1 MLKRYV
7 TFIGILIML
16 LVIGFQMTW
25 IYTAKKGM
33 EDMDSS
39 SGQNTSETAQA
50 DASLNQNV
58 IQKNA
63 EVVIESYDK
72 DGMLIDR
79 EVTSPNADIV
89 GKNRL
94 ELMVYAN
101 EYRENAPDNEIEQGL
116 ERMVVQSF
124 SSDYLTLVKYYGVP
138 IQEPGYWIAVRDN
151 VVIVYTEDWSEVYE
165 FTNIELW
172 QLPQEVQYDLVDGI
186 YVENER
192 ELFDFLQTYS
202 S

>member
-1 MLKRYV
+1 MLKRYF
-7 TFIGILIML
+7 TFVGIIVIL
-16 LVIGFQMTW
+16 LVLGFQTTW
-25 IYTAKKGM
+25 IYSLKKNLR
-33 EDMDSS
+33 ELDQISD
-39 SGQNTSETAQA
+39 QEELEITQTDTN
-50 DASLNQNV
+50 LNQNV
-58 IQKNA
+58 VLKDT

-72 DGMLIDR
+72 DGMLIGR
-79 EVTSPNADIV
+79 EVTTPNAELV

-101 EYRENAPDNEIEQGL
+101 AYKDSAPKTELEQGL

-124 SSDYLTLVKYYGVP
+124 SSDSITLVKYYGVP
-138 IQEPGYWIAVRDN
+138 IEEPGYWVAVKDN

-186 YVENER
+186 HVENER